1 MPGYYE
7 LNQSRPIGSD
17 TAETGNEGRNAASS
31 TEGSSANVVHMNV
44 TSVTNLEVNS
54 SLMLPSA
61 TQLDTVSVPAT
72 IEELVLLKSTPI
84 INESNP
90 INAPSISMEVL
101 KEETFLE
108 KIKDNDEVLLAWTII
123 PDMESTNQ
131 LA

>member
-1 MPGYYE
+1 MME
-7 LNQSRPIGSD
+7 
-17 TAETGNEGRNAASS
+17 EGHAD
-31 TEGSSANVVHMNV
+31 VVYMNV
-44 TSVTNLEVNS
+44 ISVTTLEVTP

>member
-1 MPGYYE
+1 M
-7 LNQSRPIGSD
+7 
-17 TAETGNEGRNAASS
+17 
-31 TEGSSANVVHMNV
+31 
-44 TSVTNLEVNS
+44 
-54 SLMLPSA
+54 
-61 TQLDTVSVPAT
+61 PAT
-72 IEELVLLKSTPI
+72 IEELVLPKSTPI

-90 INAPSISMEVL
+90 INAPSISIEVL